1 MSDQIYKKPVTQE
14 FGYGCA
20 IACAAF
26 SLGLSYKQTES
37 LVGEKQAVKERF
49 WVKDLNEFL
58 NSQDLEYSR
67 KHVKTATKE
76 QIESEG
82 TIVLLRRSELY
93 PTGHY
98 LARHKNLWM
107 DPWINMK
114 DSGYDISKARS
125 GYRKRLPGKVM
136 YVIYAL

>member
-1 MSDQIYKKPVTQE
+1 MSDQIYKKPVTQD
-14 FGYGCA
+14 FSYGCA

-26 SLGLSYKQTES
+26 LLNLSYKQTEK
-37 LVGEKQAVKERF
+37 LVGEEQAVKERF

-67 KHVKTATKE
+67 KHVKTATRE
-76 QIESEG
+76 QIEGEG
-82 TIVLLRRSELY
+82 TIVLLRRSKLY

-98 LARHKNLWM
+98 LVRHKNLWM

-114 DSGYDISKARS
+114 SSGYDISKAKS
-125 GYRKRLPGKVM
+125 GYRKRLPGKIM
-136 YVIYAL
+136 YVIHTL